1 MGIMHKK
8 HASPAAKEQVKAK
21 ENKSKKILDH
31 KQSVLHAIVQA
42 AHHLTHKEAGTKHD
56 KKHAE
61 HKQIRGEI
69 KATEDRDEMKAKE
82 KAAKE
87 RKAKERKEKACAR
100 EKKMKERQ
108 YKARRRER
116 KIKEKR

>member
-1 MGIMHKK
+1 MGTKVKEIMHKK
-8 HASPAAKEQVKAK
+8 HASPAAKEKVKAK

-61 HKQIRGEI
+61 HKQVRGEI
-69 KATEDRDEMKAKE
+69 KATEDRDEMRAKE
-82 KAAKE
+82 KAAM
-87 RKAKERKEKACAR
+87 ERKEKKRMAERLAKERRAKELAR
-100 EKKMKERQ
+100 EP
-108 YKARRRER
+108 
-116 KIKEKR
+116 

>member
-1 MGIMHKK
+1 MGKELKAKARKREMMAKEARAKRLQQEHETKVKEIMHKK
-8 HASPAAKEQVKAK
+8 HASPAAKEKVKAK

-61 HKQIRGEI
+61 HLHSWRNQG
-69 KATEDRDEMKAKE
+69 
-82 KAAKE
+82 
-87 RKAKERKEKACAR
+87 
-100 EKKMKERQ
+100 
-108 YKARRRER
+108 Y
-116 KIKEKR
+116 